1 MRNPKLNLFILIPFA
16 GAWML
21 GCTAKPKPSAAR
33 EPSAPEMAAPAPVSE
48 AKAPEG
54 DARRQRMLQRAGEVF
69 KTIYFPYD
77 QATLD
82 EQARQTLAEI
92 RSFLMEYP
100 EVPVTVE
107 GHADER
113 GTTDYN
119 MALGDKRAGAV
130 AAYLAGLGVPKS
142 NVKSVSYGEEKP
154 AHEGHTEEDWK
165 LNRRAEFAPVL

>member
-1 MRNPKLNLFILIPFA
+1 MRNLKLNLLLLIPLA
-16 GAWML
+16 GALLL

-48 AKAPEG
+48 GKPTVE

-82 EQARQTLAEI
+82 ERARQTLAEV
-92 RSFLMEYP
+92 RGFLMEYP

-119 MALGDKRAGAV
+119 MALGDQRAGVV
-130 AAYLAGLGVPKS
+130 AAYLASLGVPKT

-154 AHEGHTEEDWK
+154 AREGHSEADWK